1 MEGSLGGMM
10 GRKGEVS
17 GGSEVKVLSSP
28 PPFQRSIAKRRSGGA
43 EDDPSVS
50 G

>member
-17 GGSEVKVLSSP
+17 GGREVKVLSL